1 MIPKLEHIVQ
11 TFKLT
16 HLDKLEGLASK
27 NIAFNKYKNN
37 LQNGTAYFKMS

>member
-16 HLDKLEGLASK
+16 HLNKLEGLASK
-27 NIAFNKYKNN
+27 PTRLISINNNI
-37 LQNGTAYFKMS
+37 QNGTAYFKMS